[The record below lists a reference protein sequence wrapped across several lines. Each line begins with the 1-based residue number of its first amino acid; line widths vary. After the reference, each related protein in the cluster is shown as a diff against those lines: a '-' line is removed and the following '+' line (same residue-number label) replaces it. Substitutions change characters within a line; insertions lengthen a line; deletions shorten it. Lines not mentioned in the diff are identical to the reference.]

1 METKQ
6 KDKHKVLLVLPLM
19 VLPFLALAFYALG
32 GGRNDFS
39 QVQNQKQGINTNLPD
54 ATFKT
59 DQPQDKLGYYQQADR
74 DSANNGI
81 KDVADKL
88 GFSSQEENP
97 QTKVINEK
105 LQALNTEINRPS
117 EPYSQKQA
125 YSARSGQMGSSAADV
140 DRLEALMKNM
150 QQGNSDDPEIR
161 QLNGMLEKI
170 LDVQHPE
177 RIREQY
183 MNRISNNGDS
193 LFKAIPAVIE
203 DNQKVTQ
210 GSVIKLRLL
219 DTIVLKGQIIPK
231 NHMIYGICDITN
243 QRLILD
249 IKNIRLGT
257 SIVPVDLSVFDM
269 DGMRGINVPEALT
282 KDAVNGGTDDALRSI
297 QLMTMDQSLATQVA
311 GAGIDAAKGLFSK
324 KVKRIKVK
332 LKAGYK
338 VLLRDNKPVQSINR

>member
-6 KDKHKVLLVLPLM
+6 KDKRKALLVLPLL

-32 GGRNDFS
+32 GGRNDVS

-88 GFSSQEENP
+88 GFSNQEENP

-125 YSARSGQMGSSAADV
+125 YSVRSGQMGSSAADV

-183 MNRISNNGDS
+183 MSRISNNGDS

-231 NHMIYGICDITN
+231 NHLIYGICDITN

-297 QLMTMDQSLATQVA
+297 QLMTMDQSLTTQVA

-338 VLLRDNKPVQSINR
+338 VLLRDNKPTQSINR